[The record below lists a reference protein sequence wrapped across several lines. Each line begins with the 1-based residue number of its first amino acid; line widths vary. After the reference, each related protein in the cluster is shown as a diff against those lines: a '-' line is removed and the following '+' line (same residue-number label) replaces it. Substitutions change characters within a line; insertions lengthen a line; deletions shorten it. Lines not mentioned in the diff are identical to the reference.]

1 MAESAINF
9 QVVTP
14 ERTVFSGEIESIIV
28 PAALGYLGV
37 LKNHAPLVTAL
48 QIGVVTFRY
57 DGKPHR
63 MAISG
68 GFMEV
73 IKNQVVILADTAEM
87 GERIDLQRA
96 TEARE
101 RAEKRLQE
109 KTPEL
114 DLVRAELALKRAI
127 SRIKAAR

>member
-1 MAESAINF
+1 MAESAIYLE
-9 QVVTP
+9 VVTP
-14 ERTVFSGEIESIIV
+14 EKMVFSGMIESIIV

-48 QIGVVTFRY
+48 QIGVITFRY

-73 IKNQVVILADTAEM
+73 MQNKVVILADTAEM
-87 GERIDLQRA
+87 GEQIDLQRA
-96 TEARE
+96 TEAKE
-101 RAEKRLQE
+101 RAARRLQE
-109 KTPEL
+109 KTPDL
-114 DLVRAELALKRAI
+114 DVLRAEMALRRAV

>member
-1 MAESAINF
+1 MAESAISF
-9 QVVTP
+9 EVVTP
-14 ERTVFSGEIESIIV
+14 EKIVYTGNIESIIV

-48 QIGVVTFRY
+48 QIGVITFRTE
-57 DGKPHR
+57 GKPHR

-73 IKNQVVILADTAEM
+73 IDNHVVILADTAEM
-87 GERIDLQRA
+87 GEQIDLQRA

-101 RAEKRLQE
+101 RAEKRLRE
-109 KTPEL
+109 KTPDL
-114 DLVRAELALKRAI
+114 DVARAEMALHRAM
-127 SRIKAAR
+127 SRIKAAK